1 MCFESG
7 DRRMSICVVI
17 VEICGCLFVLR
28 QWRYAD
34 VYVCCDSADM
44 RMYMCFE
51 SGDRRMSMCVAIVQ
65 ICGCCNS
72 G

>member
-44 RMYMCFE
+44 RM
-51 SGDRRMSMCVAIVQ
+51 SICVATVEIG
-65 ICGCCNS
+65 GCLCVLR
-72 G
+72 